1 MDTLEALRSISK
13 NIRTQEDMSAHVT
26 FRAGGKAEFFAS
38 PRTEEELL
46 ALLRFCRREKLEH
59 FILVKGSDLLVSDK
73 GYPGVIISTLALS
86 DIIQRG
92 EEELEA
98 GAGATMSAVAAYA
111 LEKELSGFEFA
122 SGIPGTIGGAVFMNA
137 GAYEGEMK
145 DILQQVKVL
154 EKDLRLHYLPAAAL
168 DFAYRYSNIE
178 KEERVVLSAV
188 LKLKKA
194 KGQDIL
200 AKMQDLEFRR
210 RDKQPLDLP
219 SAGSTFKRPEGHFAG
234 KLISDAG
241 LMGYSIGDAQVST
254 KHAGFVVNKGSAK
267 AAEIYALICH
277 IQKVV
282 KEKFGVELE
291 REVRLLG
298 EF

>member
-59 FILVKGSDLLVSDK
+59 FILGKGSDLLVSDK
-73 GYPGVIISTLALS
+73 GYPGVIISTLALG

>member
-59 FILVKGSDLLVSDK
+59 FILGKGSDLLVSDK

-98 GAGATMSAVAAYA
+98 GAGATMSAVADYA

>member
-26 FRAGGKAEFFAS
+26 FRAGGRAEFFAS

-59 FILVKGSDLLVSDK
+59 FILGKGSDLLVSDK
-73 GYPGVIISTLALS
+73 GYPGVIISTLALG

-98 GAGATMSAVAAYA
+98 GAGAAMSAVAAYA

-194 KGQDIL
+194 KGQDVL

-219 SAGSTFKRPEGHFAG
+219 SAGSTFKRPKGHFAG

>member
-59 FILVKGSDLLVSDK
+59 FILGKGSDLLVSDK